1 MKNQRFCG
9 KGKILK
15 EMNTLGRANLLKYEI
30 IDILDL

>member
-1 MKNQRFCG
+1 VE

-15 EMNTLGRANLLKYEI
+15 EMNTPGRANLLKYEI